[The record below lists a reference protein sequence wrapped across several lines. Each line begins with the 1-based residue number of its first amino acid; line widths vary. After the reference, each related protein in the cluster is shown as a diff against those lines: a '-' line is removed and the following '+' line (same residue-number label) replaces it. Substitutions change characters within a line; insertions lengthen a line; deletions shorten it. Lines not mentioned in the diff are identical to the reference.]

1 MINFF
6 YQDNDYKILRNVY
19 EYFKKDTWINGKI
32 VRNLEKNIEKK
43 LKLKHRACACN
54 SGSDALL
61 LALIL
66 NKNNKKDIYLTTP
79 FSYIASSSMA
89 KFLGLNLIYIDV
101 YKKNYLLDL
110 NKLEFFLK
118 KCPKKILKRI
128 NGIINVELFGSVNNL
143 DQLNAISKKYNL
155 RLIGDCSQSFGSKY
169 KNQSTVNFYDFG
181 IFSFYPTKL
190 LSCYGDGG
198 MLFVKKKLLKR
209 AQLMRNNGHNLVNKD
224 DCKILGLNSRL
235 DSIQA
240 YILNKKFFL
249 IDNVIKK
256 KSLFFSMFKKEL
268 PNYLKLPVF
277 DNNFKSNNY
286 ILSVFIKKNI
296 RNKFIQFMKRN
307 KIECR
312 TFYNKL
318 ISSNKV
324 LEPIVKTDLTN
335 AKKCSK
341 TLVCIPTHERIA
353 IPIFKKMLKKMHEFK
368 SFI

>member
-6 YQDNDYKILRNVY
+6 YQDNNYKILNNINK
-19 EYFKKDTWINGKI
+19 YFKNDTWINGKI
-32 VRNLEKNIEKK
+32 VRNFEKNIKKK
-43 LKLKHRACACN
+43 LKTKLEPCACN

-61 LALIL
+61 LALML
-66 NKNNKKDIYLTTP
+66 NKNKKKDIYLTTP
-79 FSYIASSSMA
+79 LSYIASSSMA

-101 YKKNYLLDL
+101 CKNNYLLDL
-110 NKLEFFLK
+110 NKLESFLK
-118 KCPKKILKRI
+118 QCPKKIFKRI
-128 NGIINVELFGSVNNL
+128 NGIINVELFGSANNL

-353 IPIFKKMLKKMHEFK
+353 MQIFKKMLKKMHEFK

>member
-6 YQDNDYKILRNVY
+6 YQDNDYKILQNIY
-19 EYFKKDTWINGKI
+19 KYFKKDTWINGTI
-32 VRNLEKNIEKK
+32 VRNFEKNIEKK
-43 LKLKHRACACN
+43 LKLKLKACACN

-101 YKKNYLLDL
+101 CKKNYLLDL

-143 DQLNAISKKYNL
+143 DQLKAISKKYNL
-155 RLIGDCSQSFGSKY
+155 CLIGDCSQSFGSKY

-209 AQLMRNNGHNLVNKD
+209 AQLMRNNGHNLVKKD
-224 DCKILGLNSRL
+224 DCKSLGFNSRL
-235 DSIQA
+235 DSIQG
-240 YILNKKFFL
+240 YILNKKIFS
-249 IDNVIKK
+249 IDSIIKK
-256 KSLFFSMFKKEL
+256 KTLFFSILKKEL
-268 PNYLKLPVF
+268 PEYLRLPVF
-277 DNNFKSNNY
+277 DHNFQSNSY
-286 ILSVFIKKNI
+286 ILSVFIKRNI
-296 RNKFIQFMKRN
+296 RNKFIEFMRKN
-307 KIECR
+307 KIECK

-318 ISSNKV
+318 ISANQV
-324 LEPIVKTDLTN
+324 LKPILKTNLTN
-335 AKKCSK
+335 AKECSK
-341 TLVCIPTHERIA
+341 TLVCIPAHNRIS
-353 IPIFKKMLKKMHEFK
+353 IPIFKKILKKMHEFK
-368 SFI
+368 SFV